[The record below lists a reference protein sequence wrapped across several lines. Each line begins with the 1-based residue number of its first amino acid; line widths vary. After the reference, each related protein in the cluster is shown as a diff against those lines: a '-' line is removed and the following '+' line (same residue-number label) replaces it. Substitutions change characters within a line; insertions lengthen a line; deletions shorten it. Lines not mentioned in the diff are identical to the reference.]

1 MSIYREPAR
10 MATIQ
15 LRKAAEE
22 RSVSPTIQPSRG
34 GLLASKKMATKE
46 MGDSRKTETA
56 RVLDIML
63 AVRESMN
70 GEA

>member
-1 MSIYREPAR
+1 MSIHREPAR

-22 RSVSPTIQPSRG
+22 RSAAPTVQPNR
-34 GLLASKKMATKE
+34 GLLAPKKMVRKE
-46 MGDSRKTETA
+46 MGDSRKTESA

-63 AVRESMN
+63 AIRESMN

>member
-15 LRKAAEE
+15 LRKAAEQ
-22 RSVSPTIQPSRG
+22 RSVEPVVQPNK
-34 GLLASKKMATKE
+34 GLLAPKKMVKKE
-46 MGDSRKTETA
+46 MGSNRKTESA

-63 AVRESMN
+63 AVREAMN